1 MNAINGPVECM
12 QRCVA
17 EAIQEVIDLTG
28 FLCFLFRSTPT
39 QMSQISQMCQM
50 CQMSQLCQMSQGR
63 FFWVRSCLLITLIK
77 SLKGHKSLGLL
88 FNVEIKRCVS
98 ESVSDKVTY

>member
-28 FLCFLFRSTPT
+28 FLCFLFRSTP
-39 QMSQISQMCQM
+39 SDRSLWADYNDVGLISTP
-50 CQMSQLCQMSQGR
+50 
-63 FFWVRSCLLITLIK
+63 VP
-77 SLKGHKSLGLL
+77 GHDKELMMAPARRAGATADVIL
-88 FNVEIKRCVS
+88 F
-98 ESVSDKVTY
+98 